1 MRPRT
6 NAHKHTPTH
15 IHARRCSLS
24 CKRSTTGSGWRGRT
38 DALPS
43 TTKSWAS
50 AGHLTPRQGQTS
62 APSPTPSPP
71 CSPPGATSPSPSRY
85 VSCLPLSLTQCFV
98 RARVQMFRSRR
109 LFVSA
114 TKMVLHLPPLLF
126 PIAPD
131 HSTVSDSIWLSLFLV
146 CVQDVDGEATLVE
159 IGPTP
164 EPYVPLTTPQ
174 PSAESWPSQ
183 QSTTQDGYT
192 RVISGPGL
200 VQVRAHWGFGTI
212 FFFFLPLGRSVRM
225 RGSARI
231 VSVVFDAP
239 SVHYAALCFPSR
251 RIHSHAPTRLS
262 TRSLRRPHDPTR
274 KRATT
279 AATCPLRRQTRAR
292 DTTSLR
298 KCPRPI
304 CVTLG
309 FSPS

>member
-212 FFFFLPLGRSVRM
+212 FFFFFAVRKKCAD
-225 RGSARI
+225 ARI
-231 VSVVFDAP
+231 CTHCFCGLRCAEC
-239 SVHYAALCFPSR
+239 ALRCLMFPFQT
-251 RIHSHAPTRLS
+251 H
-262 TRSLRRPHDPTR
+262 
-274 KRATT
+274 
-279 AATCPLRRQTRAR
+279 PLTRAHSFVHPQLAPPAR
-292 DTTSLR
+292 PDTQESDDSGYM
-298 KCPRPI
+298 P
-304 CVTLG
+304 
-309 FSPS
+309 FASPNTRTGYDFPA